1 MINEIVITKISEDV
15 GEIQTG
21 TMCVIISNPNEVE
34 ISANIGNDGTIKLRF
49 CNSDGTP
56 KKLYLDCHPLGL
68 RDLRNF

>member
-1 MINEIVITKISEDV
+1 MINEIVVTKISEDV

-21 TMCVIISNPNEVE
+21 TMCVILSNPNQVE
-34 ISANIGNDGTIKLRF
+34 ISAHINDDGIVKLRF
-49 CNSDGTP
+49 TNPDGTP